1 MRHFEEFF
9 NIVNLVVFDF
19 SYHSK
24 AIWTFNK
31 IIISTFWSPCL
42 AWSHK
47 LRYALIELDEL
58 VWWKFSAWR
67 DNKLSLDF
75 GPKLW
80 NHFRHATMINH
91 IFTIK
96 LKYLFENHR
105 KSLIQHRERSE
116 LRLPSFLVLSQK
128 FIKKAKNFIFG
139 EFLTT

>member
-1 MRHFEEFF
+1 MTQYGTKWHQTAFIGHKELFKNFKGAVEIYSASCLKITEKIQMRHFEEFF
-9 NIVNLVVFDF
+9 NIVNLAVFDF

-24 AIWTFNK
+24 TIWTFNK

-75 GPKLW
+75 GPKL
-80 NHFRHATMINH
+80 
-91 IFTIK
+91 
-96 LKYLFENHR
+96 
-105 KSLIQHRERSE
+105 
-116 LRLPSFLVLSQK
+116 
-128 FIKKAKNFIFG
+128 
-139 EFLTT
+139 